1 MRLVNNNGT
10 STEYV
15 AQDRNATDQ
24 KTTLC
29 KYDADLVERDN
40 CQEEY
45 DLVEGRVEVC
55 RNNTFGTVCD
65 DRWDHLD
72 GRVVCRKLG
81 FETQGTIVIIIMSNY
96 HSSFIDLRLGCRDLC
111 DISTHALLLLEH
123 FMVCVQLRSQPW
135 FAVLVGHLQCQFDNL
150 VVVVICLDA

>member
-45 DLVEGRVEVC
+45 DLVEGRVEIC
-55 RNNTFGTVCD
+55 RNNSFGTVCD
-65 DRWDHLD
+65 DRWDILD
-72 GRVVCRKLG
+72 SRVACQRLG
-81 FETQGTIVIIIMSNY
+81 FDTQGKMASMCLLVPRHFITICCRCCTSEEVTT
-96 HSSFIDLRLGCRDLC
+96 DLW
-111 DISTHALLLLEH
+111 
-123 FMVCVQLRSQPW
+123 QW
-135 FAVLVGHLQCQFDNL
+135 
-150 VVVVICLDA
+150 